1 MCHCAG
7 EGMFGEKQNYF
18 KNGRIDQAALVSFI
32 KDIKKNTSLSDEDA
46 ATLAASKVTY
56 CSIHRIIENLWLVK
70 LKASTHSSHDWFH
83 MRGHQRE
90 GSHQGSY

>member
-1 MCHCAG
+1 MCQFAG

-46 ATLAASKVTY
+46 AIIAASKVRGVFSGRKIF
-56 CSIHRIIENLWLVK
+56 CSGRKHLQDRRKCTLLLQNKIR
-70 LKASTHSSHDWFH
+70 
-83 MRGHQRE
+83 
-90 GSHQGSY
+90 

>member
-1 MCHCAG
+1 MFGTKSMCHCAG

-56 CSIHRIIENLWLVK
+56 YSMNRIIENLCW
-70 LKASTHSSHDWFH
+70 SN
-83 MRGHQRE
+83 
-90 GSHQGSY
+90 